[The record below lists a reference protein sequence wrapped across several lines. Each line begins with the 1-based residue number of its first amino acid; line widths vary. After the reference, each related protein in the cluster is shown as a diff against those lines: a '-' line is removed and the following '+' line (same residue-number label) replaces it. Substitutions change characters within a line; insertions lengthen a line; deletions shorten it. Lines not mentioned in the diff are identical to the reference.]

1 MKKLINLKVILGF
14 AFLFLFIILILLL
27 NVDKDYI
34 TPTGKVGLSSFND
47 MVDYK
52 YNKGW
57 QILADVFLYL
67 GIALVAILAI
77 YGLYELIK
85 RKSLF
90 KVDKYII
97 AIGAFFIIS
106 IILWLLFDKVVTI
119 NYRPILVDG
128 EKESSFPSTHTFG
141 CVFIYM
147 SAYTVVK
154 KLLNNKIYNEIVLS
168 IAIVIIIFTAV
179 SRILSGM
186 HYLTDVMGGVFLGL
200 SLYFICDG
208 IITIIDKK
216 EVKEEI

>member
-1 MKKLINLKVILGF
+1 VKKLINLKVILGF
-14 AFLFLFIILILLL
+14 VFLFLFIILILLL

-90 KVDKYII
+90 KVNKYII

-128 EKESSFPSTHTFG
+128 EKESSFPSTHTFV

-154 KLLNNKIYNEIVLS
+154 KFLNNKIYNDIVLS
-168 IAIVIIIFTAV
+168 IAIVIVIFTAV

>member
-14 AFLFLFIILILLL
+14 VFLFLFIMLILLL

-128 EKESSFPSTHTFG
+128 EKESSFPSTHTFV

-200 SLYFICDG
+200 SSYFICDG

>member
-14 AFLFLFIILILLL
+14 VFLFLFIILILLL

-47 MVDYK
+47 IVDYK

-97 AIGAFFIIS
+97 VIGAFFIIS

-128 EKESSFPSTHTFG
+128 EKESSFPSTHTFV

>member
-14 AFLFLFIILILLL
+14 VLLFLFIILILLL

-97 AIGAFFIIS
+97 VIGAFFIIS

-128 EKESSFPSTHTFG
+128 EKESSFPSTHTFV

-168 IAIVIIIFTAV
+168 LAIVIVIFTAV

>member
-14 AFLFLFIILILLL
+14 VFLFLFIMLILLL

-85 RKSLF
+85 RKGLF

-97 AIGAFFIIS
+97 TIGAFFIIS

-128 EKESSFPSTHTFG
+128 EKESSFPSTHTFV

>member
-14 AFLFLFIILILLL
+14 VFLFLFIILILLL

-97 AIGAFFIIS
+97 VIGAFFIIS

-128 EKESSFPSTHTFG
+128 EKESSFPSTHTFV

-168 IAIVIIIFTAV
+168 LAIVIVIFTAV